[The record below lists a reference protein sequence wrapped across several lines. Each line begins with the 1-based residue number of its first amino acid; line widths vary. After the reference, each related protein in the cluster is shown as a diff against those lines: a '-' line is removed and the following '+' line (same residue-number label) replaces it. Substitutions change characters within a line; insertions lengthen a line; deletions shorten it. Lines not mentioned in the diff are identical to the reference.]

1 MPGQYFGKY
10 TGIVKDNSDDQNLG
24 QLQVSVPAIFP
35 PDDVVAAR
43 AALPYGYFFVPENN
57 AKVWVEF
64 EGGEPGLPLWTG
76 VQYVSGE
83 WPDEAKANPPQLR
96 VIKTAAG
103 HLIIFDDKDGEAG
116 IEIKDGVNGHDIK
129 LNQDGISVVDGKNNH
144 KIDLTNQGI
153 SVKDGVNNHEID
165 LTNQGIS
172 VKDGVNQNSLTLDAS
187 GVKVDAGTGAK
198 VELAATGVTVDSGLG
213 AKVELTAA
221 GVNVDGGPAIVSVTG
236 SVIKLSQ
243 SAALPIIRITDQG
256 IGNLGAPVVLIGP
269 GNPTVLA

>member
-10 TGIVKDNSDDQNLG
+10 TGIVKDNRDDQNLG

-35 PDDVVAAR
+35 PDDVVVAR

-76 VQYVSGE
+76 VQYVPGE
-83 WPDEAKANPPQLR
+83 WPDEAKANPPQKR

-129 LNQDGISVVDGKNNH
+129 LNQDGISV
-144 KIDLTNQGI
+144 
-153 SVKDGVNNHEID
+153 KDGVNNHEID
-165 LTNQGIS
+165 LTKQGIS
-172 VKDGVNQNSLTLDAS
+172 VKDGVNQNNLTLDSS

-198 VELAATGVTVDSGLG
+198 VELAATGVTVDSGSG
-213 AKVELTAA
+213 AKVEVTAA
-221 GVNVDGGPAIVSVTG
+221 GVNVDGGPGIVSVTG